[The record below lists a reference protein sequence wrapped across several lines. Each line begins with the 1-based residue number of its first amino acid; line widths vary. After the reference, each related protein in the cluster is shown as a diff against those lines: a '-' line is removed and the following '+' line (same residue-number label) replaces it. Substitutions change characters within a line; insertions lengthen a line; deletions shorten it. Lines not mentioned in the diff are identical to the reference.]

1 MNKWWQPDLMSPFCL
16 INMHCIS
23 TSISAQ
29 ALLFS
34 VHRGPFKEDFYQCVD
49 ILGYPSPAYKKLYN
63 IFCMIIQFFLPLTL
77 MIIAY
82 GLIFFTI
89 SRKSKEFGG
98 KRFFQFDGIRK

>member
-1 MNKWWQPDLMSPFCL
+1 MTARFHVTLLYDQYTF
-16 INMHCIS
+16 IS
-23 TSISAQ
+23 TSVSPQ

-98 KRFFQFDGIRK
+98 NSFFQSGGIRK